1 MSLAQTCHTTRTAT
15 VSARALDD
23 TPRTVQSANTRPAHM
38 VHTEQRTCHGLVRT
52 RQLPCASGTYATQEA
67 GTRGLYVQYGGS
79 GAYGSAQAHTSSTHG
94 DVELPHS
101 RRTCAA
107 KRAAASASAAALLCS
122 EPRSRANSASS
133 GAAAPRSRES
143 VVSASAIAGRVESG
157 RARDGRQVYTYRG
170 SGGINLAHRRISRK

>member
-23 TPRTVQSANTRPAHM
+23 TPRTVQSANTRPAH
-38 VHTEQRTCHGLVRT
+38 GLIHT

-67 GTRGLYVQYGGS
+67 GTHGLYVQYGGS
-79 GAYGSAQAHTSSTHG
+79 GAYGSAQAHTSSTQG

-107 KRAAASASAAALLCS
+107 KRAAASASAAASLCS
-122 EPRSRANSASS
+122 EPRSRASSARS
-133 GAAAPRSRES
+133 GAAAPCSRES
-143 VVSASAIAGRVESG
+143 VVSASAIGSSRRRVERETVERVCEEGKTDRPQLESL
-157 RARDGRQVYTYRG
+157 
-170 SGGINLAHRRISRK
+170 NLETVPCVAPKP